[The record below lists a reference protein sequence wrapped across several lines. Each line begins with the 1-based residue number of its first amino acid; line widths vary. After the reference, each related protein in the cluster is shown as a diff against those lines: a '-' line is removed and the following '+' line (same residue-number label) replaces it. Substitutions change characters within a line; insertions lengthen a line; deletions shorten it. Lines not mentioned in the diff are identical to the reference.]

1 MQKKVLSELLTVY
14 CRDRCAIIVQ
24 LSFSKIIVL
33 CCQQMEAK
41 AIMSRLLQQFRVS
54 LPEGYQLRVEA
65 KGSVQ
70 PKGTVPCILV
80 PV

>member
-1 MQKKVLSELLTVY
+1 
-14 CRDRCAIIVQ
+14 
-24 LSFSKIIVL
+24 
-33 CCQQMEAK
+33 MEAK